1 MDKYN
6 EQCGNIGEAR
16 QVAIDALHDYSFN
29 GETYVYLLMGL
40 NHTLKKKDQEVKE
53 GDELRA
59 QVLSLAMTL
68 LHKYRKVILKFLFQ

>member
-53 GDELRA
+53 GDEVKA

-68 LHKYRKVILKFLFQ
+68 LHKYRKVRIEQLLH